1 MVAYF
6 PDEFRDVGEVEYN
19 LELLK
24 KIKLELRQIL
34 YKEDNSKAID
44 RHEKNILKM
53 DLPNIW
59 NIYQRGN
66 KEVEMETEFEKF
78 MLAVSEHT
86 NENIDNI
93 SVFRFYS
100 LLSYIKSKNKANNN
114 GNNKI

>member
-6 PDEFRDVGEVEYN
+6 PDEFRDFEEVEYN

-59 NIYQRGN
+59 NIYQREN

-100 LLSYIKSKNKANNN
+100 LLSYIKSKNKANKN
-114 GNNKI
+114 GNN